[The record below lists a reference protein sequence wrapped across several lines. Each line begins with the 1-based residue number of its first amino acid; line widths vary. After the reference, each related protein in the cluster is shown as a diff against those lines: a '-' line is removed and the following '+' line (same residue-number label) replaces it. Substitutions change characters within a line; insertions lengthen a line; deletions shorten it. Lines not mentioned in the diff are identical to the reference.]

1 MQSIRE
7 PEVYDPDGGP
17 LAVDGVS
24 VGMTHDEVVQATG
37 HRPQTSGFG
46 YRLPGYAV
54 DTWVTFAIP
63 PKPEGSLEDAT
74 VFSIAGNVL
83 TQDGSSWTI
92 IR

>member
-37 HRPQTSGFG
+37 HRPQT
-46 YRLPGYAV
+46 
-54 DTWVTFAIP
+54 
-63 PKPEGSLEDAT
+63 
-74 VFSIAGNVL
+74 
-83 TQDGSSWTI
+83 
-92 IR
+92 